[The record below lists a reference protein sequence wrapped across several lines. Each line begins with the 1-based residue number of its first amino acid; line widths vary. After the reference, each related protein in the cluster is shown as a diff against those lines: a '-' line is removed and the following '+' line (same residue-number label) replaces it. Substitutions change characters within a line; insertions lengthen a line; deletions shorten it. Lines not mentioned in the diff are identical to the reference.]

1 MSLCQDPRGRGRP
14 EAACSL
20 RCRACVSTGFVRR
33 RLVSIWKIILG
44 LPLLLP
50 LVVCRDSRSQSP
62 LTLLAEADR
71 LAMLYNWPEAAPL
84 YAQAESLF
92 AQSADR
98 KNALAA
104 RLGYVWA
111 TADAGVS
118 PAITRAV
125 AA

>member
-1 MSLCQDPRGRGRP
+1 MSLCQDPRCQADPRRHV
-14 EAACSL
+14 ASAVA
-20 RCRACVSTGFVRR
+20 RVSIAFVRR
-33 RLVSIWKIILG
+33 RLVSTSKVILA

-50 LVVCRDSRSQSP
+50 LVVCRDSRSQGP

-84 YAQAESLF
+84 YAKAESLF

-118 PAITRAV
+118 SAITRE
-125 AA
+125 